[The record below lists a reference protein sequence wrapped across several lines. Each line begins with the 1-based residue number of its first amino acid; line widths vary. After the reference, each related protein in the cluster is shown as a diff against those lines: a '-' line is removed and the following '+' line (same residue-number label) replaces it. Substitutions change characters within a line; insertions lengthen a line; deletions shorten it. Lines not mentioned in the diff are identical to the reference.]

1 MKAVALKARR
11 NILSKA
17 LAKAWQP
24 DTPDA
29 QSEGLPSAQAAGHE
43 QTETQWV
50 SLNGLPTRGLT
61 PLLPLTLS
69 DKALW
74 ASIQSKVARAKD
86 DVPPLFEKLRSLQLG
101 SSENPET
108 PKP

>member
-11 NILSKA
+11 KILSKA

-43 QTETQWV
+43 QTETEWA
-50 SLNGLPTRGLT
+50 S
-61 PLLPLTLS
+61 LPLTLS

-86 DVPPLFEKLRSLQLG
+86 DVPPLFEKLRSLQPG
-101 SSENPET
+101 SSENP
-108 PKP
+108 